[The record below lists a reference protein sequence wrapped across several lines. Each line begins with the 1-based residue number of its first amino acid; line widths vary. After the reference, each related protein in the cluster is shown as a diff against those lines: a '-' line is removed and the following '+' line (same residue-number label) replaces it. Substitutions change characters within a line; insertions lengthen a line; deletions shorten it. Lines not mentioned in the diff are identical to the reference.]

1 MCGHTDDINTRDK
14 IRLLFTSQNNRF
26 TQNLA
31 CLHSGRSLSPL
42 PSPSH
47 PSDHAMLRHD
57 KEWSASLR
65 TIPVPLHGTAAV
77 SPRDATLTPRTANLT
92 RVTLLSRASRSSL
105 LWKGSGPEP
114 SGVKGEPLWWQ
125 NYHKSTNTIQTQALT
140 TWRQAHPESPRQVKA
155 FYSPRRFPI
164 VCGQASKSCGFV
176 LTHLVPMSQ
185 VPPLPEPHLSLAE
198 RIAMSPTF
206 K

>member
-1 MCGHTDDINTRDK
+1 
-14 IRLLFTSQNNRF
+14 
-26 TQNLA
+26 
-31 CLHSGRSLSPL
+31 
-42 PSPSH
+42 
-47 PSDHAMLRHD
+47 MLRHD

-92 RVTLLSRASRSSL
+92 RVTLLPRASRSSL